1 MNKPITANSVSRAD
15 GGTIAQLS
23 RPRIFALEEA
33 DDFSALRAAHIREL
47 APRTPYEQSLAE
59 ALVGYEWE
67 MARMSRFRDSA
78 MMVMYRR
85 LALRTLKSGDP
96 AAHSFDDI
104 ATDDDH
110 RLAEALLQADLE
122 TRLSAE
128 REFLERTG
136 WEPGDLQA
144 LAYAQASGV
153 SMFEARIADLERRR
167 RVLRDDYARLQ
178 ATRSTLQIEDAEVVD
193 DVVVEAKRGN

>member
-1 MNKPITANSVSRAD
+1 MNKLVTGNSVSRAD
-15 GGTIAQLS
+15 AGTIAQLS

-67 MARMSRFRDSA
+67 MARMRRFRDSA

-85 LALRTLKSGDP
+85 LVLATLKSGDP
-96 AAHSFDDI
+96 AGHSFDDDE
-104 ATDDDH
+104 TDDDR

-128 REFLERTG
+128 EEFLERTG

-153 SMFEARIADLERRR
+153 SMFEQRIADLERRR
-167 RVLRDDYARLQ
+167 RVLRITS
-178 ATRSTLQIEDAEVVD
+178 ATRRST
-193 DVVVEAKRGN
+193 RP